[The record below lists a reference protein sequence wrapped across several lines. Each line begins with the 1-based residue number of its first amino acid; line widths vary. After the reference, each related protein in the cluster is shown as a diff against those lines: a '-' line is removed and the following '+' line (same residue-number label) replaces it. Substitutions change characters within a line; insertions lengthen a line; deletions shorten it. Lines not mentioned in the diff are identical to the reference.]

1 MNMKTEFASRL
12 QTALHASGRSRDE
25 LARRVGVA
33 PSTVSRW
40 ANGISTP
47 DVYQFREIARFFD
60 VSYEWLLRDAN
71 PVSDAEELSA
81 GLGLSPDTVKELV
94 EMAKTESPEVM
105 AALDSAIRSLLST
118 VDAVYSD
125 LLRMA
130 GETMLDT
137 LQEFGAKEDLK

>member
-1 MNMKTEFASRL
+1 MNMKKEFSNRL
-12 QTALHASGRSRDE
+12 QTALQASGRSREE
-25 LARRVGVA
+25 LACHIGVA
-33 PSTVSRW
+33 VSTISRW
-40 ANGISTP
+40 VNGIGSP

-60 VSYEWLLRDAN
+60 VSYEWLLRDEN
-71 PVSDAEELSA
+71 PVPDAAELSA